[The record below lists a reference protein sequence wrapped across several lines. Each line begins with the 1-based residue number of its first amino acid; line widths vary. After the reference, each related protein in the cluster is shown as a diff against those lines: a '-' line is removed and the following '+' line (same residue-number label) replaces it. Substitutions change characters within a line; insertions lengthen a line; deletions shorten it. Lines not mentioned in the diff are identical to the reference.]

1 MSSSSVS
8 SFAAP
13 SGSELQHFLKVATVA
28 AQAGGDLLMAHRG
41 ALSQVRVKSAS
52 GDLVTEADL
61 ASEHAILTYLKTAF
75 PEHAILAEESGA
87 HQAVSDFE
95 NGSTDYLWA
104 IDPLDGTLNYAHG
117 LPFFCV
123 SIGLLIQGKPRVG
136 VVYAPA
142 LGTLYT
148 GIVPT
153 LSAERA
159 SDRAS
164 ADEALAFC
172 NGKAIH
178 VSVADTLKESLLAT
192 GFPYHRSELS
202 DNNYAEFMYFA
213 DRTQDIRRPGAA
225 ALDLCFVASGCY
237 EGYWEQYLNPWDVV
251 AGAAIVEAAGGQ
263 VTAYDGSAF
272 DPHSGAVV
280 ASNGHIH
287 PVLIEG
293 LERVAGMQTH
303 GNAL

>member
-1 MSSSSVS
+1 MDTSRASL
-8 SFAAP
+8 ADLKHY
-13 SGSELQHFLKVATVA
+13 LQGATEA
-28 AQAGGDLLMAHRG
+28 AQAGGVLLMQHRG

-61 ASEHAILTYLKTAF
+61 ASERAISSRFKAALPT
-75 PEHAILAEESGA
+75 HAILAEESGA
-87 HQAVSDFE
+87 HPAD
-95 NGSTDYLWA
+95 NGHTESDYLWA

-123 SIGLLIQGKPRVG
+123 SIGLLIRGKPRVG

-142 LGTLYT
+142 LNHLYT
-148 GIVPT
+148 GIVAPEGD
-153 LSAERA
+153 SA
-159 SDRAS
+159 
-164 ADEALAFC
+164 EALAFC
-172 NGKAIH
+172 NDAALQ
-178 VSVADTLKESLLAT
+178 VSIADDLKTSLLAT

-263 VTAYDGSAF
+263 ISAYNGDAL
-272 DPHSGAVV
+272 DPYSGAIV

-287 PVLIEG
+287 SLLIEG
-293 LERVAGMQTH
+293 LQQVAAKKGSSHAGQR
-303 GNAL
+303 

>member
-1 MSSSSVS
+1 MSSSEPDSETS
-8 SFAAP
+8 SP
-13 SGSELQHFLKVATVA
+13 SLAELQHYLSVATA
-28 AQAGGDLLMAHRG
+28 AAHLGGELLMTHRG
-41 ALSQVRVKSAS
+41 ALSQIRVKSAS

-61 ASEHAILTYLKTAF
+61 ASEKAILNHFKTAL
-75 PEHAILAEESGA
+75 PDHAILAEESGA
-87 HQAVSDFE
+87 HRVTTDTPS
-95 NGSTDYLWA
+95 DYLWA

-123 SIGLLIQGKPRVG
+123 SIGLLVQGKPRVG

-142 LGTLYT
+142 LGHLYT
-148 GIVPT
+148 GIVAPHKEPSPG
-153 LSAERA
+153 LDPLEPL
-159 SDRAS
+159 
-164 ADEALAFC
+164 ALC
-172 NGKAIH
+172 NGQALS

-213 DRTQDIRRPGAA
+213 DRTQDIRRPGSA

-237 EGYWEQYLNPWDVV
+237 EGYWEQYLNAWDVV
-251 AGAAIVEAAGGQ
+251 AGAAIVEAAGGHIS
-263 VTAYDGSAF
+263 AYDGGPL

-287 PVLIEG
+287 PLLIDG
-293 LERVAGMQTH
+293 LKRVAGVNAH

>member
-1 MSSSSVS
+1 MSSSTGQQ
-8 SFAAP
+8 P
-13 SGSELQHFLKVATVA
+13 SLAELQHYLSVATA
-28 AQAGGDLLMAHRG
+28 AAKVGGDLLMAHRG
-41 ALSQVRVKSAS
+41 ALSQVRVKTAS

-61 ASEHAILTYLKTAF
+61 ASEQAILSHFKSALPT
-75 PEHAILAEESGA
+75 HAILAEESGA
-87 HQAVSDFE
+87 HRSSNATAS
-95 NGSTDYLWA
+95 DYLWA

-142 LGTLYT
+142 LGNLYT
-148 GIVPT
+148 GIVAPEDAQ
-153 LSAERA
+153 SPEP
-159 SDRAS
+159 
-164 ADEALAFC
+164 LAFC
-172 NGKAIH
+172 NGKALN

-213 DRTQDIRRPGAA
+213 DRTQDIRRPGSA

-263 VTAYDGSAF
+263 ISAYGGESL
-272 DPHSGAVV
+272 DPHSGAIV

-287 PVLIEG
+287 PLLIEG
-293 LERVAGMQTH
+293 LKRVAGVQTH
-303 GNAL
+303 RNTL

>member
-1 MSSSSVS
+1 MSSGSLP
-8 SFAAP
+8 P
-13 SGSELQHFLKVATVA
+13 SLAELQHFLNVATAA
-28 AQAGGDLLMAHRG
+28 AQAGGELLMAHRG

-61 ASEHAILTYLKTAF
+61 ASEQAILAHIKKAL

-87 HQAVSDFE
+87 HRAEADLE
-95 NGSTDYLWA
+95 NTSLDYLWA

-142 LGTLYT
+142 LRDLYT
-148 GIVPT
+148 GIV
-153 LSAERA
+153 AN
-159 SDRAS
+159 
-164 ADEALAFC
+164 ADHDNALDEPLAFC
-172 NGKAIH
+172 NGKAIT
-178 VSVADTLKESLLAT
+178 VSVANTLKESLLAT

-213 DRTQDIRRPGAA
+213 DRTQDIRRPGSA

-251 AGAAIVEAAGGQ
+251 AGAAIVEAAGG
-263 VTAYDGSAF
+263 TMSAYDGKTF
-272 DPHSGAVV
+272 DPYSGAVV
-280 ASNGHIH
+280 ASNGQIH
-287 PVLIEG
+287 GLLIEG
-293 LERVAGMQTH
+293 LKRVAGMQAD

>member
-1 MSSSSVS
+1 MANSTSQS
-8 SFAAP
+8 P
-13 SGSELQHFLKVATVA
+13 SLGDLKHYLQVATAA
-28 AQAGGDLLMAHRG
+28 AQAGGALLMQHRG
-41 ALSQVRVKSAS
+41 ALSQVQVKSAS

-61 ASEHAILTYLKTAF
+61 ASEQAILNHFRATLPA
-75 PEHAILAEESGA
+75 HAILAEESGA
-87 HQAVSDFE
+87 HPADT
-95 NGSTDYLWA
+95 GDAGADYLWA

-142 LGTLYT
+142 LGNLYT
-148 GIVPT
+148 GIVAPEDS
-153 LSAERA
+153 SAA
-159 SDRAS
+159 SF
-164 ADEALAFC
+164 ALC
-172 NGKAIH
+172 NGTALQ
-178 VSVADTLKESLLAT
+178 VSVADHLKESLLAT

-251 AGAAIVEAAGGQ
+251 AGAAIVEAAGGR
-263 VTAYDGSAF
+263 VSAYNGEEL
-272 DPHSGAVV
+272 DPYSGAIV
-280 ASNGHIH
+280 ASNGQIH
-287 PVLIEG
+287 PLLIAG
-293 LERVAGMQTH
+293 LQAVAAKRD
-303 GNAL
+303 NSRADRP

>member
-1 MSSSSVS
+1 MSSS
-8 SFAAP
+8 P
-13 SGSELQHFLKVATVA
+13 SWTELQHFLKVATVA
-28 AQAGGDLLMAHRG
+28 ARAGGDLLMTHRG

-61 ASEHAILTYLKTAF
+61 ASEHAILTYFKTAL
-75 PEHAILAEESGA
+75 PAHAILAEESGA
-87 HQAVSDFE
+87 HPAGAEAAGAEAAGADTLAQ
-95 NGSTDYLWA
+95 DYLWA

-148 GIVPT
+148 GIVPKNSPEKAT
-153 LSAERA
+153 
-159 SDRAS
+159 
-164 ADEALAFC
+164 AFC
-172 NGKAIH
+172 NDQALQ
-178 VSVADTLKESLLAT
+178 VSATDTLKESLLAT

-263 VTAYDGSAF
+263 ATAYNGQSL
-272 DPHSGAVV
+272 DPHSGAIV
-280 ASNGHIH
+280 ASNGQIH
-287 PVLIEG
+287 PLLIAG
-293 LERVAGMQTH
+293 LKRVAGVKTD
-303 GNAL
+303 GNPL